1 MRYPAELTAQR
12 HDQIL
17 DAAAALFRERGF
29 ASVTVG
35 EVMRAAGLT
44 HGAFYAHFASKD
56 DLVAA
61 AVERALDESAG
72 AMGFD
77 TGTGSSADARAAY
90 VDAYL
95 SPAHRDAHGSGC
107 PIAALGPEIT
117 RSPAAKAIVGR
128 RLARGIEKMA
138 KAFPWRRKAE
148 PRTLAIATLSAT
160 VGALVLSRLV
170 DDPALA
176 DEILDETKRF
186 LHSSS

>member
-12 HDQIL
+12 HEQIL
-17 DAAAALFRERGF
+17 DAAATLFRERGF

-61 AVERALDESAG
+61 AVERALKESAG
-72 AMGFD
+72 AVGI
-77 TGTGSSADARAAY
+77 GTGGTSDARASY

-95 SPAHRDAHGSGC
+95 SRAHRDAQGSGC
-107 PIAALGPEIT
+107 AIAALGAEIT
-117 RSPAAKAIVGR
+117 RSPAAKSIVSR
-128 RLARGIEKMA
+128 RLERGIEKMA

-170 DDPALA
+170 DDPILA
-176 DEILDETKRF
+176 DEILDETRNF